1 MAGRRD
7 RRRGVPEAV
16 VDGTTGVFLPP
27 HDPEARARAPV
38 AMVRDEPLRSRMAE
52 AARERSTVFDI
63 RSSVEVQQRAY
74 GELVRA

>member
-1 MAGRRD
+1 M
-7 RRRGVPEAV
+7 
-16 VDGTTGVFLPP
+16 DGTTGVLLPP
-27 HDPEARARAPV
+27 HDPEALARAPV

>member
-1 MAGRRD
+1 MA
-7 RRRGVPEAV
+7 
-16 VDGTTGVFLPP
+16 
-27 HDPEARARAPV
+27 
-38 AMVRDEPLRSRMAE
+38 RDEPLRSRMAE